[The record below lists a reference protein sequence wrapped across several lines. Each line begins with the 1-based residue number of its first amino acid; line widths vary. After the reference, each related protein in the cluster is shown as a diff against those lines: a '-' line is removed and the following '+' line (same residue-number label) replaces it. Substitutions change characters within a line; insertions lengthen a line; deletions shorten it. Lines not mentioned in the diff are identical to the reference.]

1 MTVKIEVQS
10 APLSHPKAA
19 VCQAL
24 LDPQTLSGLLPGVE
38 KFEPLGNDAYEVE
51 VKLGVGSIRGSY
63 AGRIQLADLKPPDS
77 YTLQGEV
84 KGKPGW
90 ARGVANF
97 HLEEVTDGTV
107 VHAAADTQVGGAIA
121 GVGQR
126 MIEGVAKSMAREFFA
141 ALDAHL
147 AGNAQ
152 QISQVRFGF
161 RVFWGMVKDF
171 FARLFGRGNAA

>member
-1 MTVKIEVQS
+1 MKIEVKS
-10 APLSHPKAA
+10 APLPHPKPA

-24 LDPQTLSGLLPGVE
+24 LDPQVLSGLLPGVE
-38 KFEPLGNDAYEVE
+38 KFEPLGNDAYDVE
-51 VKLGVGSIRGSY
+51 VKLGVGGIRGAY
-63 AGRIQLADLKPPDS
+63 AGKVQLADVNPPDS

-90 ARGVANF
+90 ARGNAKF
-97 HLEEVTDGTV
+97 RLEEVAEGTV
-107 VHAAADTQVGGAIA
+107 VHAAADAQVGGSIA

-126 MIEGVAKSMAREFFA
+126 MMEGVAKSMAREFFT

-152 QISQVRFGF
+152 QVGQVRFGF

-171 FARLFGRGNAA
+171 FARLFGRSGA